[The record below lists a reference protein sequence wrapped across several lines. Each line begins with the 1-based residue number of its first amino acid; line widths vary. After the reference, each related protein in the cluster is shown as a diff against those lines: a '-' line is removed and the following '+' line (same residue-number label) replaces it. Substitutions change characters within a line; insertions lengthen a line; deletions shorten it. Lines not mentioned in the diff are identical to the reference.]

1 MRVRCRACGAVA
13 SLDTLV
19 DDAAA
24 AEALQ
29 LAFSLSPLGPQ
40 LTRYL
45 GLFRPGKNVLTWP
58 RVVTLLGELLPAI
71 QAGRVERDGKVVDVP
86 LEAWAAALDK
96 TIAARDTGTLKV
108 PLRSHGYL
116 LEVAI
121 TEAARSQVRGVV
133 MAAHGGELP
142 AKAAPMSH
150 SAQGLAALAARRS
163 NAHEPRE

>member
-1 MRVRCRACGAVA
+1 MRIRCRSCGSVA

-19 DDAAA
+19 DDDAA
-24 AEALQ
+24 AEALK
-29 LAFSLSPLGPQ
+29 LAFSLSPMGPS

-58 RVVTLLGELLPAI
+58 RVASLLGELLPAI
-71 QAGRVERDGKVVDVP
+71 QSGRVERDGKEVDVP
-86 LEAWAAALDK
+86 PEAWAIALDK
-96 TIAARDTGTLKV
+96 TVAARDAGSLKV

-121 TEAARSQVRGVV
+121 TEAARHQVRGVGV
-133 MAAHGGELP
+133 VAPGDPSRRAP
-142 AKAAPMSH
+142 PMSL

-163 NAHEPRE
+163 SSHADQ